1 MSEHLSPYQ
10 KLKFQSTISLG
21 SQSPV
26 LKRDFKSEDKISL
39 TIDIKYSF
47 VRELYKAKCEFPELS
62 YICILNSQLKPVYL
76 KPCDRLDER
85 LRRICSEVS
94 SIYKRQVG
102 GRQKVKL
109 DEKMKKL
116 AVYDSEIEIASKL
129 YADVSKFEKDNVKL
143 TEKYRLM
150 LNELIETN
158 KKFAEVEKELSE
170 NMTALAGVTK
180 DKEALLDC
188 LGVQTAEPVSYEHTG
203 KNVEA
208 MSRTQKYRITR
219 TLKSKM
225 EKALWFAASYG
236 LRPTGV
242 KLLNSDGDPVSVPLG
257 NSVPSD
263 DIERMNEILFI
274 LDKFKISDNAY
285 HEIVMKTGDLPKLH
299 SIVSIREKTNNT
311 FAIHRTPGN
320 TPGAYVSLKSELINI
335 IKTRAFDQQDKIQ
348 IKISGDGTKV
358 TRISNFIVISFAVL
372 SSEKLSAEELVV
384 LAIVRSSEKY
394 ENLEECLSPVLSEIN
409 EMYLCKNIQ
418 VDSKLYNL
426 EIFFGG
432 DMKFIQICLGLGSS
446 TGQYACPWCK
456 VHKQDRGDVSKP
468 WNFYHLNENV
478 RTTSEIKEIYMGTL
492 KPNYGVKHL
501 PLMTIEP
508 VHIIPD
514 ELHLFMRIFDVLM
527 RNLID
532 DVIEKDDKAKLKG
545 ENGGYLDSLV
555 KSIRDCGVTFS
566 LWTSQ
571 GRGDLE
577 WTSLTGNDMKRVT
590 QKLPDKLMFVVH
602 NDTHDDTVKLWKMFW
617 KIYTFVCSDEVERR
631 TAEHIFSECKS
642 FIKAFLKLGLTE
654 RKGYLS
660 SNVTPYMHC
669 LLYHVPFFISQ
680 FGSLRKFSGQPTE
693 KINDNIKA
701 VYHLK
706 TNHHDCAVDAM
717 KVQKRLELTV
727 NSGRPKR
734 KYRKTDDQFWENGKQ
749 EIQVRK
755 RRQILQEMEKASTV
769 HNKQKFPDFYK
780 MTDIEIKQKLKDGG
794 INTRVRKREK
804 LIEMLKKVLLSD

>member
-1 MSEHLSPYQ
+1 
-10 KLKFQSTISLG
+10 
-21 SQSPV
+21 
-26 LKRDFKSEDKISL
+26 
-39 TIDIKYSF
+39 
-47 VRELYKAKCEFPELS
+47 
-62 YICILNSQLKPVYL
+62 
-76 KPCDRLDER
+76 
-85 LRRICSEVS
+85 
-94 SIYKRQVG
+94 
-102 GRQKVKL
+102 
-109 DEKMKKL
+109 
-116 AVYDSEIEIASKL
+116 
-129 YADVSKFEKDNVKL
+129 
-143 TEKYRLM
+143 
-150 LNELIETN
+150 
-158 KKFAEVEKELSE
+158 
-170 NMTALAGVTK
+170 
-180 DKEALLDC
+180 
-188 LGVQTAEPVSYEHTG
+188 
-203 KNVEA
+203 

-394 ENLEECLSPVLSEIN
+394 ENLEECLSPVFSEIN